1 MKNPQKVLILAA
13 CSCIVLAHFYRLSTY
28 LINFPNWGDDL
39 MYFRYV
45 VDLPL
50 LSWTDIWHRSFEFHG
65 NIHRIPLSRIISA
78 AYFYVG
84 HEFNFKTLTILANGF
99 MVILIYPLYQFI
111 KKSQLGYWQ
120 IIPIIGLLFAPNGNL
135 DNYALIGVLTH
146 TASMAF
152 LLVVCYWISQAQT
165 RNLGIWISLAY
176 PLVITDGLTF
186 LLLVLLL
193 LIYQKDSKFW
203 IYGIF
208 TGIIFTLYFQGYHS
222 AHSSGISFN
231 QLIFILQGAIIFI
244 GGAVRH
250 HYWTSLLFGSLM
262 LIQTLILFYKY
273 HASKDGHYLFI
284 SLAAFQIM
292 AVGALITIGRGDADA
307 GDIGVLFAERFLIY
321 GTVFI
326 VLIYLGLLQL
336 GQQYF
341 SKQTAYLAVPALLW
355 IVVSWNAAIPK
366 LENLHQRLIVDAS
379 NALVFN
385 LNTMYEFQDR
395 EVNSLKHAGAY
406 HFPNNLLKIQSKD
419 KLTEN
424 VVLTPMPNFEKGI
437 KEFEVNGEGTL
448 LVTQN
453 NKAFCFLHINSLSHS
468 VKMKED
474 LPINIEKS
482 SFSTIR

>member
-1 MKNPQKVLILAA
+1 
-13 CSCIVLAHFYRLSTY
+13 
-28 LINFPNWGDDL
+28 
-39 MYFRYV
+39 
-45 VDLPL
+45 
-50 LSWTDIWHRSFEFHG
+50 
-65 NIHRIPLSRIISA
+65 
-78 AYFYVG
+78 
-84 HEFNFKTLTILANGF
+84 
-99 MVILIYPLYQFI
+99 
-111 KKSQLGYWQ
+111 
-120 IIPIIGLLFAPNGNL
+120 
-135 DNYALIGVLTH
+135 
-146 TASMAF
+146 
-152 LLVVCYWISQAQT
+152 
-165 RNLGIWISLAY
+165 
-176 PLVITDGLTF
+176 
-186 LLLVLLL
+186 
-193 LIYQKDSKFW
+193 
-203 IYGIF
+203 
-208 TGIIFTLYFQGYHS
+208 
-222 AHSSGISFN
+222 
-231 QLIFILQGAIIFI
+231 
-244 GGAVRH
+244 
-250 HYWTSLLFGSLM
+250 M

-292 AVGALITIGRGDADA
+292 AVGALITIGRGDVDA
-307 GDIGVLFAERFLIY
+307 ADIGVLFAERFLIY
-321 GTVFI
+321 GTVFV
-326 VLIYLGLLQL
+326 VLTYLGLLQL

-341 SKQTAYLAVPALLW
+341 SKQTAYLAAPALIW

-366 LENLHQRLIVDAS
+366 LENLHHRLIVDAS